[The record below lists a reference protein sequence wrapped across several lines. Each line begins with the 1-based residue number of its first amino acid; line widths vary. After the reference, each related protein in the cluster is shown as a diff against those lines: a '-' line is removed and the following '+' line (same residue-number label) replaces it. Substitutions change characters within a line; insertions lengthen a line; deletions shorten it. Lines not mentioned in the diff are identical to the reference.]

1 MAEPLRATF
10 YTFRRHGDRGG
21 VLLGATLVTGALSLA
36 LLVAFAVLCWPLLA
50 SLFSISGDSAS
61 SDQVFGAIGAMFWVF
76 LIGLVFVFALYVL
89 FAAYEAACLRWM
101 IWRQAPGL
109 FGLNLSA
116 DTWRV
121 YAGYWI
127 WLVIQMVISMVVSI
141 LMMPLT
147 FMVLVPVSNGAPET
161 QMASLLGVQF
171 IIYLVQYAV
180 LIFVGV
186 RFAPAAATSIARRRF
201 SFFDAWKVTRGRF
214 WALFG
219 SFFVLGSAY
228 LVVLAVLMTVVFAA
242 VFNAAGGFTS
252 APMTD
257 PSALLQPTMLA
268 TFGGLYLLLLIT
280 GVFYV
285 VLSFGV
291 NARAVIAAIDEGKIE
306 GQTPNVAEVFS

>member
-10 YTFRRHGDRGG
+10 YTFRKHSDRGG

-36 LLVAFAVLCWPLLA
+36 LLAAFAVLCWPLLA
-50 SLFSISGDSAS
+50 SLFSISGASTS

-76 LIGLVFVFALYVL
+76 LIGLVFLFVLYVL

-121 YAGYWI
+121 YAGYWV
-127 WLVIQMVISMVVSI
+127 WFAIQMVVSMVVGI
-141 LMMPLT
+141 VMMPLT
-147 FMVLVPVSNGAPET
+147 FMAMIPASNGAPEA
-161 QMASLLGVQF
+161 QIASLLGVQF

-180 LIFVGV
+180 LIFIGV

-219 SFFVLGSAY
+219 SFFILMGAY
-228 LVVLAVLMTVVFAA
+228 LVALAIFATAAFLGQSTVRQAA
-242 VFNAAGGFTS
+242 
-252 APMTD
+252 
-257 PSALLQPTMLA
+257 
-268 TFGGLYLLLLIT
+268 
-280 GVFYV
+280 
-285 VLSFGV
+285 
-291 NARAVIAAIDEGKIE
+291 
-306 GQTPNVAEVFS
+306 